1 MLKQKTQ
8 EKLPTVSHLIKNGE
22 FLGYDQYDEVY
33 QLNNR
38 RFILLD
44 YVDKDKKVCYNVHR
58 WYGNKA
64 DLRKGYHEITG
75 EPL

>member
-1 MLKQKTQ
+1 MVKETKL
-8 EKLPTVSHLIKNGE
+8 EKIPSVENLIKNGE

-33 QLNNR
+33 QYNR
-38 RFILLD
+38 KCYVLLD
-44 YVDKDKKVCYNVHR
+44 YVDSKKNVCYNVHR